1 NPSTGAIAGV
11 QPNRKMGF
19 ALDFGLKPGQVTI
32 SRLSKSSDGYRM
44 LIMRGE
50 ALDEPKKFNG
60 TTVSVCLDGNAE
72 EMVHTLM
79 MEGFEP
85 HYSIVYA
92 DIVDELKELCKLLKI
107 DTVEMGES
115 EEIVVNVRTEKDKSG
130 HRSSRWPNCSSQFW
144 FI

>member
-1 NPSTGAIAGV
+1 VCTISLLSCLSCIDAAATDNYPLSLHD
-11 QPNRKMGF
+11 
-19 ALDFGLKPGQVTI
+19 ALPISGQVTI

-107 DTVEMGES
+107 DTVEMG
-115 EEIVVNVRTEKDKSG
+115 
-130 HRSSRWPNCSSQFW
+130 
-144 FI
+144 